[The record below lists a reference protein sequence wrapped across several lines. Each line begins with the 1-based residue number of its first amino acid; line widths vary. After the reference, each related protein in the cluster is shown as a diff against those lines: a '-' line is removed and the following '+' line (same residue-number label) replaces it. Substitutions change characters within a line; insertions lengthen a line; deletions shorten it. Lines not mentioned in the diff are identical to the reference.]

1 LLARRK
7 NLRYDRDGSDDR
19 DERMRSID
27 EDALADE
34 SVAETQSML
43 NALRGKTVGLVVA
56 EKRRI
61 VIETTDGNRFY
72 FSGMATA

>member
-1 LLARRK
+1 M
-7 NLRYDRDGSDDR
+7 RYDRDGSDDR